1 MFKVSQA
8 AITAKAAMEKAQLA
22 CEAAEEAAEAAR
34 LDLLA
39 KHRAFAEA
47 EAAKKQLLAKLGGEA
62 GPGGASPAAS
72 APDPVAAIDSVVEA
86 FAAEAG
92 KAGLPQTVVEAIQ
105 LLRDLVVKK
114 VGNETND
121 QGSKETTDNKDI
133 IKMDVDGGAA
143 GGGEG
148 SGAAAASSSAEQAK
162 PLPAANPP
170 IQRVAPAAAA
180 AADQWTFAQC
190 EMA

>member
-1 MFKVSQA
+1 M
-8 AITAKAAMEKAQLA
+8 
-22 CEAAEEAAEAAR
+22 
-34 LDLLA
+34 
-39 KHRAFAEA
+39 
-47 EAAKKQLLAKLGGEA
+47 
-62 GPGGASPAAS
+62 
-72 APDPVAAIDSVVEA
+72 VEA

-92 KAGLPQTVVEAIQ
+92 KAGLPQTVVEAIK

-114 VGNETND
+114 VGNETKD

-148 SGAAAASSSAEQAK
+148 SGAAAASSGAEQAK

-190 EMA
+190 EMAYARAGVVGKLLAAKNDPKNATYSTKEVEEDWREHGWKGTTASCRNLLGSKKTRTKKGGIDDKEDDEL